1 MVVMWQ
7 TCLSTALPALMTFSL
22 HWNHLQPIWS
32 NLFLDTIEDV
42 HWQYLAHEQAAAV
55 LHTLSYQNPTIQSE
69 MVSCGTIKHLVKL
82 CDMFDPMGCH
92 SNCCYSVYQC
102 SKDANQ
108 LLHDLTFQKKLV
120 GKVKELSLDALREK
134 AVNLV
139 RTGEQKTT

>member
-1 MVVMWQ
+1 M
-7 TCLSTALPALMTFSL
+7 FSD
-22 HWNHLQPIWS
+22 S
-32 NLFLDTIEDV
+32 IEDV
-42 HWQYLAHEQAAAV
+42 HWRYLAHEQAAAV

-108 LLHDLTFQKKLV
+108 LLQDLTFQKKLV